1 MGPKKNS
8 KGKAA
13 GSGCVTEPKEPNKP
27 KEPKEVKKEETKEED
42 EGPLKPPGVWDFK
55 DWAQDQKKKQEEK
68 KKEEESKSLD
78 KREKE
83 PAKKEPAEGKKLQLQ
98 PSAKQKVKDEKRK
111 GCIVSSSSESLD
123 KRDSSEATTSSL
135 DKRESSESSSA
146 SLVKREAGASFD
158 KKEGQ
163 STASLDKREALPP
176 PPRRNPPPPPP
187 ARSQR
192 PEPYWRLKCNP
203 EWKVAVDWYNT
214 IRLVGRIPDENIR
227 ALQRLTALGFK
238 VVLVSFCG
246 RARSEEVRQE
256 ARALPV
262 EWDDLCFTKKKSGRG
277 GKLEA
282 CHRLGCGQIID
293 DDEEVLWECH
303 ENNFKHYPIRTHR
316 KTHSWAHETYRDL
329 PAAVDA
335 LLRSHGIR

>member
-1 MGPKKNS
+1 M
-8 KGKAA
+8 
-13 GSGCVTEPKEPNKP
+13 
-27 KEPKEVKKEETKEED
+27 
-42 EGPLKPPGVWDFK
+42 
-55 DWAQDQKKKQEEK
+55 
-68 KKEEESKSLD
+68 
-78 KREKE
+78 
-83 PAKKEPAEGKKLQLQ
+83 
-98 PSAKQKVKDEKRK
+98 KDEKKEVTKATSSK
-111 GCIVSSSSESLD
+111 GCIMSSSSESLD
-123 KRDSSEATTSSL
+123 KRDSSEASSSSL
-135 DKRESSESSSA
+135 DKRESSEASSA

-192 PEPYWRLKCNP
+192 PGPYWRLKCSP
-203 EWKVAVDWYNT
+203 EWRVAVDWFNT
-214 IRLVGRIPDENIR
+214 IRLVGRVPDAHIR
-227 ALQRLTALGFK
+227 ALQRLTTLGFK

-246 RARSEEVRQE
+246 RARAEQVRQE
-256 ARALPV
+256 ATALPV
-262 EWDDLCFTKKKSGRG
+262 EWDGLCFTKEKAGRG

-282 CHRLGCGQIID
+282 CQKLGCGQIID

-316 KTHSWAHETYRDL
+316 KPHSWAEETYRDL